1 MTSFKPGISITEFSS
16 YKLSLVTGGE
26 EGLAEDKEGS
36 KVTGWKNVAR
46 VHMKDAKSPR
56 SKLQ

>member
-1 MTSFKPGISITEFSS
+1 MTGFKPGINISEFSF
-16 YKLSLVTGGE
+16 YKLSLVTGVE

-36 KVTGWKNVAR
+36 KVTGWKNMAQ
-46 VHMKDAKSPR
+46 VHNKDAKSQR